1 MIVFSE
7 NKSFT
12 LEKYVSGYRGKKE
25 TFTNVAFH
33 TMNDFRYFRVKSRDT
48 KLLIRSMW
56 PVFRG
61 APGLQ
66 PFGQSYIYPDSLF
79 FTFEDYNN
87 SYYVNDWNKP
97 LAVNEILPILPNA
110 TYPENAPMI
119 LTLRSVQFW
128 YDMLNIK
135 DIYNGAEADFSLF
148 MDVEVAQ

>member
-7 NKSFT
+7 NRYFT
-12 LEKYVSGYRGKKE
+12 LRKYVSGYRGQQE
-25 TFTNVAFH
+25 TFSDLKFH
-33 TMNDFRYFRVKSRDT
+33 TMDSFNYFRVKSRDT

-79 FTFEDYNN
+79 CTFADYHK
-87 SYYVNDWNKP
+87 SYYVNDWNRP
-97 LAVNEILPILPNA
+97 LAVNEILPILPDA
-110 TYPENAPMI
+110 TYPDDAPMI
-119 LTLRSVQFW
+119 LTLANVRFF
-128 YDMLNIK
+128 YDKLNIK
-135 DIYNGAEADFSLF
+135 DIYDGADADFSLY